1 MNETKPTVNSGAI
14 EGGQWV
20 TIVHSVNIG
29 EQAALA
35 LAERET
41 GFTGWAFKTRGEKRR
56 GKYVYLLLLADQET
70 VSPDWDM
77 LAKDASG

>member
-1 MNETKPTVNSGAI
+1 MNDIKPIVESGEM

-41 GFTGWAFKTRGEKRR
+41 GQSGWAFKTRGEKR
-56 GKYVYLLLLADQET
+56 GDQFVYLLLLADQET

-77 LAKDASG
+77 LAGVTR